1 MQKQLFDLSSE
12 YKKLQMKYDSEKQE
26 LQDKVVL
33 EEKINDLQLAMEKL
47 NNQKSDLES

>member
-1 MQKQLFDLSSE
+1 
-12 YKKLQMKYDSEKQE
+12 MKYDSEKRE

-33 EEKINDLQLAMEKL
+33 EEKINDLRLAMEKL

>member
-1 MQKQLFDLSSE
+1 
-12 YKKLQMKYDSEKQE
+12 MKYDSEKQE